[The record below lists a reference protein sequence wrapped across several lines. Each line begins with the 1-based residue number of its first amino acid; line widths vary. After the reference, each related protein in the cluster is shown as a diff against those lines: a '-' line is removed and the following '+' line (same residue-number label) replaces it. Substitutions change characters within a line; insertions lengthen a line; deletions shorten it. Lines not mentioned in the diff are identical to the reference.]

1 MNVMKEDWDV
11 IIIGCGPA
19 GCAAGIILAQKGLNV
34 LMIEKEKLPRHK
46 ICSGLISKESQN
58 ALKKLGLKFP
68 EVICTRPRKGKGVKI
83 QFLIGKDFMEV
94 PDKFYN
100 VFRRDFDY
108 WMTIEANKAGAYV
121 QDEALLVDIKID
133 EKIKVITKIKD
144 QKTGEKKLT
153 EITSKYVI
161 GADGGRSTTRKLIYP
176 DYKRDTGIAYQE
188 YWTGKIDLDP
198 RYFYAFMD
206 RELSAGYA
214 FCNMKEDLIII
225 GVGAEKGKDIKGYQ
239 EKFIKYLKQGF
250 GLELGQMIRREACI
264 TTNIFT
270 TEPQFQYL
278 LGKNNVLLVGEAA
291 DLFNIMGEGIPSA
304 IKSGINAAES
314 IIEHIEGDQTR
325 NVVEIYE
332 KKNEK
337 LLKKLKNNWI
347 GFRKQFDAFTQF

>member
-1 MNVMKEDWDV
+1 
-11 IIIGCGPA
+11 
-19 GCAAGIILAQKGLNV
+19 
-34 LMIEKEKLPRHK
+34 
-46 ICSGLISKESQN
+46 
-58 ALKKLGLKFP
+58 
-68 EVICTRPRKGKGVKI
+68 
-83 QFLIGKDFMEV
+83 
-94 PDKFYN
+94 
-100 VFRRDFDY
+100 
-108 WMTIEANKAGAYV
+108 
-121 QDEALLVDIKID
+121 
-133 EKIKVITKIKD
+133 
-144 QKTGEKKLT
+144 
-153 EITSKYVI
+153 
-161 GADGGRSTTRKLIYP
+161 
-176 DYKRDTGIAYQE
+176 GIAYQE